1 MAPRPNRLLRF
12 FVAFACVAVAAGCGT
27 REEPAVAPTV
37 AARAGAVVD
46 DLVELEWDGTV
57 RIAQLDVA
65 GPTLE
70 IYEDYQCPVCLEFE
84 QGDNNALVREMVVKG
99 AIAVM
104 IHPLTIFRDDKPITR
119 ENSRRALIASL
130 CVQDPRKWLRYHD
143 ELYAHQ
149 PDEFQKGGF
158 PNEQLVQLAR
168 KVGIPVAEF
177 TACLKSPETAER
189 ADAVTALA
197 LSRGVTGTPTI
208 RYQGQDLDWTSSW
221 REAGQG

>member
-1 MAPRPNRLLRF
+1 MA
-12 FVAFACVAVAAGCGT
+12 VVAGCGT
-27 REEPAVAPTV
+27 PEKPAAAPPV
-37 AARAGAVVD
+37 GVPAAVVD
-46 DLVELEWDGTV
+46 RLVTLEPDGTV

-84 QGDNNALVREMVVKG
+84 QSDNGALVREMAVNG

-104 IHPLTIFRDDKPITR
+104 IHPMTIFQDDKPITR

-130 CVQDPRKWLRYHD
+130 CVRDPGKWLRYHD

-158 PNEQLVQLAR
+158 PNEQLVQLAG
-168 KVGIPVAEF
+168 KVGIPAEEF
-177 TACLKSPETAER
+177 TECLESPETAKR
-189 ADAVTALA
+189 ADDVTALA
-197 LSRGVTGTPTI
+197 LSRGVEGTPTI
-208 RYQGQDLDWTSSW
+208 RYQGQDLDWSINW
-221 REAGQG
+221 RETGQG